1 MTDLYLPPIEAVID
15 LHSEWIEAFGGASG
29 TRDRGA
35 LESPLGR
42 ATRIHTYEPDSDV
55 IAAAAAVCVSICRN
69 HPFVDGNK
77 RAAFGI
83 LGVILGMNGFYLDV
97 SEGDASTT
105 ILALAAGNMPE
116 EKFRAWVRANTQTS
130 EDC

>member
-1 MTDLYLPPIEAVID
+1 MTDLYLPPIEAIID

-29 TRDRGA
+29 VRDRGA
-35 LESPLGR
+35 LESSLGR
-42 ATRIHTYEPDSDV
+42 AMQILTYEPESDI

-77 RAAFGI
+77 RAAFGT

-97 SEGDASTT
+97 SEGEASAT
-105 ILALAAGNMPE
+105 ILALAAGDMPE

-130 EDC
+130 EE